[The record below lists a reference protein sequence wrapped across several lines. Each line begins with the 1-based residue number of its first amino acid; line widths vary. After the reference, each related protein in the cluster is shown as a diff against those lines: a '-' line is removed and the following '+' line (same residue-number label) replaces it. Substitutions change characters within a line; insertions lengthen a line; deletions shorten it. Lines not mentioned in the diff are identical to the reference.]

1 MDQVS
6 RNPPPLEPMPLPAPE
21 PVEPLPAAEQD
32 VVRKQIRGSALLV
45 VGRLCAVAVNFGVQ
59 VTIVR
64 YLSKSNYGAFAYA
77 LAIATVC
84 QTIAVAG
91 LDKAVTR
98 FVSIYYER
106 RDYRRVFGTIAV
118 VAATL
123 SSISILLVVGA
134 YALQGVLGGSLI
146 GDHKALSLLLILI
159 FLGPLQAIDSL
170 VLGLFAVFG
179 RPRLIFFRAYVLAPG
194 LRLVVVVALIL
205 THSSVFFLAGGYV
218 LAGAAGVGIS
228 LFVLYEVFGEEGLL
242 EHFDVR
248 TLDLPVRQIFAFS
261 VPLLTTH
268 LLYVCLNSSN
278 ILLLGH
284 FDGARAVA
292 AFTVIQP
299 AAALNELV
307 LSSFTLL
314 FTTAAA
320 RLFARDDRAGIA
332 NLYWQTAG
340 WVAVMSFPI
349 FALTFS
355 LAKPLTSTLYGD
367 RYSASAAYLAVLAFG
382 YYFQAALG
390 MNGTTIMVFGKVGF
404 ITVINVLAIVVNIAA
419 NLVLIPLYGPLG
431 AALGTAGTL
440 FAHNLFKQVGM
451 LRGTGVPAFR
461 ARYFHVYAT
470 LAASAAGLLV
480 LQAALDANLIEGL
493 LLASVASAG
502 VFWFN
507 RGVLRMGDTFPEL
520 LRFPLARRV
529 LL

>member
-1 MDQVS
+1 MDRVS
-6 RNPPPLEPMPLPAPE
+6 ENPTPVEPMPAAAPE
-21 PVEPLPAAEQD
+21 TAEAPSASGRD
-32 VVRKQIRGSALLV
+32 VVSQQIRGSTLLV
-45 VGRLCAVAVNFGVQ
+45 IGRLCAVAINFGVQ
-59 VTIVR
+59 VAIVR
-64 YLSKSNYGAFAYA
+64 YLSKANYGAFAYA

-84 QTIAVAG
+84 QTVAVAG
-91 LDKAVTR
+91 LDKAITR
-98 FVSIYYER
+98 FVSIYYEQR
-106 RDYRRVFGTIAV
+106 EYRRVFGTIAV

-123 SSISILLVVGA
+123 GSISIVLVVGA
-134 YALQGVLGGSLI
+134 YALQGALGGSLI
-146 GDHKALSLLLILI
+146 SDRKALSLLLILI

-194 LRLVVVVALIL
+194 LRLIVVAALVL
-205 THSSVFFLAGGYV
+205 THSSVFFLAVGYV
-218 LAGAAGVGIS
+218 VAGAAGTVIA
-228 LFVLYEVFGEEGLL
+228 LFVLYEVFREEGLL
-242 EHFDVR
+242 EHLAVR
-248 TLDLPVRQIFAFS
+248 TLDLPVRRIFAFT

-268 LLYVCLNSSN
+268 LLYVILNSSN

-307 LSSFTLL
+307 LASFTLL

-320 RLFARDDRAGIA
+320 RLFARDDPAGIGD
-332 NLYWQTAG
+332 LYWQTAA

-355 LAKPLTSTLYGD
+355 LAKPLTMTLYGE
-367 RYSASAAYLAVLAFG
+367 RYSPSAVYLAVLSFG

-390 MNGTTIMVFGKVGF
+390 MNGTTIMVFGKVRF
-404 ITVINVLAIVVNIAA
+404 ITVINFLAIAVNLAA
-419 NLVLIPLYGPLG
+419 NFVLIPLYGPLG

-440 FAHNLFKQVGM
+440 FAHNIFKQVGM
-451 LRGTGVPAFR
+451 RRATGVEAFR
-461 ARYFHVYAT
+461 GRYLTVYV
-470 LAASAAGLLV
+470 SIAAGAAVLLG
-480 LQAALDANLIEGL
+480 LQAWLDANLFEGL
-493 LLASVASAG
+493 LLASVASLG
-502 VFWFN
+502 IFGLN
-507 RGVLRMGDTFPEL
+507 RGVLRMGQTFPEL